1 MLETPANSHIV
12 ATGKEVGTTSLLPCP
27 HKEASKRSASHNQ
40 NLQGLQQK
48 LKPAKKGIER

>member
-12 ATGKEVGTTSLLPCP
+12 ATGKEVGTTSSLPCP

-48 LKPAKKGIER
+48 LKPTKKGIER